1 MAFETT
7 GLNRQQLT
15 RVFIQP
21 GGPRVANPL
30 KYYGLNTQY
39 LFVQGLTKSYGG
51 VNPIYLP
58 APLRPGSYDLVTRT
72 RDAPDLPEATLQ
84 QLQKIGTVPRDLGEQ
99 GCPSNLYLVTSGCGG
114 DLSDPINGWDGFVEI
129 LSNALAETNDGGDR
143 MAMDSDDV
151 NMDEYT
157 LKLTAQYKAG
167 ALAFGE
173 QAAAAIDRE
182 VLDVVYGNGASCGTC
197 GPADDGTRR
206 LYAITAASGAGSPG
220 LPAQVIY
227 VERNPITGDVTV
239 REYDITGLTATTSP
253 TFIDIMGPYLVVGVS
268 TNNAYFYA
276 TLDSVTGVPGTFT
289 QVTTGFVAT
298 KTPNDI
304 WVKSS
309 TEAYIAANGGYVYRI
324 TDVPSG
330 VTAVS
335 AGSTT
340 TQNLARIHGNGETI
354 VAVGAIG
361 TVLRSIN
368 SGTSWATTTSTAGAA
383 TLSGVFV
390 LSQSYIQVVN
400 ASGVQYTTETG
411 GASWTSRTIAGA
423 TACYDIVYATEEV
436 GYILY
441 TTSTGAAMQATTYAG
456 AAWYDSTV
464 ANSRIKDWPTF
475 ARANRV
481 AVPRSSGPQTAA
493 NTVAVG
499 GLATSASNA
508 DGILTVGTATF
519 L

>member
-1 MAFETT
+1 MPFETT
-7 GLNRQQLT
+7 GLNRQQLV
-15 RVFIQP
+15 RVFLQP
-21 GGPRVANPL
+21 GGPRVASPL

-39 LFVQGLTKSYGG
+39 LFVQGLTKSYGS

-58 APLRPGSYDLVTRT
+58 AAQRPGSYDLITRT
-72 RDAPDLPEATLQ
+72 RDAPDLPEASLQ
-84 QLQKIGTVPRDLGEQ
+84 QLQKLGTVPRDLGEQ
-99 GCPSNLYLVTSGCGG
+99 GCPANLYLVTSGCGG

-129 LSNALAETNDGGDR
+129 LSNALAEENDGGDR
-143 MAMDSDDV
+143 MSMDSDDA

-157 LKLTAQYKAG
+157 LKLTALYKAG
-167 ALAFGE
+167 ALSFGE

-182 VLDVVYGNGASCGTC
+182 VLDVAYGNGASCGTC

-220 LPAQVIY
+220 LPAQVVY
-227 VERNPITGDVTV
+227 VERNPVTGDVTV
-239 REYDITGLTATTSP
+239 REYDITGLTATVSP

-276 TLDSVTGVPGTFT
+276 TIDSVTGIPGTFT

-335 AGSTT
+335 AGATT
-340 TQNLARIHGNGETI
+340 VQNLTRIHGVAEAI
-354 VAVGAIG
+354 VAVGAAA
-361 TVLRSIN
+361 TVLRSTN
-368 SGTSWATTTSTAGAA
+368 GGASWAAVTSAPGAA
-383 TLSGVFV
+383 ALSGVFV

-400 ASGVQYTTETG
+400 ASGVHYTTETG
-411 GASWTSRTIAGA
+411 GASWTSRTISGA
-423 TACYDIVYATEEV
+423 TACQDIVYATEEC

-441 TTSTGAAMQATTYAG
+441 TTSTGAAMQATTYGG
-456 AAWYDSTV
+456 AAWYDTQTT
-464 ANSRIKDWPTF
+464 NSRLKDWPTLT
-475 ARANRV
+475 RANRL

-499 GLATSASNA
+499 GVATSGSNA
-508 DGILTVGTATF
+508 DGILTIGLAAFV
-519 L
+519 